1 MNEPWIS
8 NPGMVGGI
16 LGSILGVLGA
26 VVGTLAGVLAPK
38 GKAKRLVMGVEIFAI
53 ALSVTLL
60 IIGIV
65 AYLLGQPRDV
75 WYVFGYT
82 GLLCTVVFGIG
93 VPVTLKRYR
102 EAEIRKSMSED
113 LTLGGNNGHQDEN

>member
-8 NPGMVGGI
+8 NVGLVGGI
-16 LGSILGVLGA
+16 LGSMLGILGA

-53 ALSVTLL
+53 VLSLTLL

-65 AYLLGQPRDV
+65 AYLSRQPRDV
-75 WYVFGYT
+75 WYVFGYP
-82 GLLCTVVFGIG
+82 GLLCTVLFGIG
-93 VPVTLKRYR
+93 VPVYAQTVQGSRTPKIYV
-102 EAEIRKSMSED
+102 
-113 LTLGGNNGHQDEN
+113 

>member
-1 MNEPWIS
+1 MYS
-8 NPGMVGGI
+8 RR
-16 LGSILGVLGA
+16 
-26 VVGTLAGVLAPK
+26 K
-38 GKAKRLVMGVEIFAI
+38 GKQEDLVMGVEIFAV

-65 AYLLGQPRDV
+65 AYLSGQPRDV

-82 GLLCTVVFGIG
+82 GLLCTVIFGIC

-102 EAEIRKSMSED
+102 EAELRKSMSED
-113 LTLGGNNGHQDEN
+113 LTLGGNRGD

>member
-16 LGSILGVLGA
+16 LGSILGILGA

-113 LTLGGNNGHQDEN
+113 LTLGDNRGAQDEN